1 MSTAL
6 TLGKFAPLHKGHQH
20 VIERALAENDHLIVL
35 IYDAPEFTPIPLP
48 RRAGWIRALYPQA
61 EVIECWDGPM
71 EVGDTP
77 EIKRMHEAYI
87 LGRLQGRKIDRF
99 YSSEF
104 YGEHVSQALGAQDC
118 RVDPTRAAIPVSGTA
133 IRENPFAHRA
143 NLDPVVYW
151 DLVTK
156 VVFLGA
162 PSTGKTTLVQA
173 LAERYNTV
181 WMPEYGREY
190 WEEHQ
195 SERRLIPEQLVEIAE
210 GHRER
215 EERIVMEA
223 NRFLFIDT
231 DATTTRQFALYYHG
245 FALPRLEDMARGTL
259 QRYDVFILCEDDIPY
274 DDTWDRSGEV
284 SRKVFQKQIVEDLT
298 LRKIPFVRVGGALE
312 VRVERVGEVL
322 ELKGLTRPAT
332 SWNARHS
339 S

>member
-1 MSTAL
+1 MSTGL
-6 TLGKFAPLHKGHQH
+6 TLGKFAPLHKGHQY

-35 IYDAPEFTPIPLP
+35 IYDAPAFTPIPLP
-48 RRAGWIRALYPQA
+48 RRAGWIRALYPGI

-71 EVGDTP
+71 EVGETP
-77 EIKRMHEAYI
+77 AIKRMHEEYI
-87 LGRLQGRKIDRF
+87 LGKLQGRKIDRF

-104 YGEHVSQALGAQDC
+104 YGEHVSQALGAEDC
-118 RVDPTRAAIPVSGTA
+118 RVDPARTSLPVSGTA

-143 NLDPVVYW
+143 HLDPMVYW

-190 WEEHQ
+190 WEQHQ
-195 SERRLIPEQLVEIAE
+195 SDRRLTPEQLVEIAE

-215 EERIVMEA
+215 EEQLVMEA
-223 NRFLFIDT
+223 NRYFFIDT
-231 DATTTRQFALYYHG
+231 DATTTRQFAMYYHG
-245 FALPRLEDMARGTL
+245 FALPHLEKLAGETL
-259 QRYDVFILCEDDIPY
+259 QRYDTFILCEDDIPY

-284 SRKVFQKQIVEDLT
+284 NRTVFQKQIVADLT
-298 LRKIPFVRVGGALE
+298 LRKIPFVRVGGPLAA
-312 VRVERVGEVL
+312 RIARVGKVL
-322 ELKGLTRPAT
+322 NRPGDLWTA
-332 SWNARHS
+332 
-339 S
+339 

>member
-1 MSTAL
+1 MSTGL
-6 TLGKFAPLHKGHQH
+6 TLGKFAPLHKGHQQ
-20 VIERALAENDHLIVL
+20 VIERALSECEHVIVL

-48 RRAGWIRALYPQA
+48 RRAGWIRRLYPEV

-87 LGRLQGRKIDRF
+87 LGKLQGRKIDRF

-118 RVDPTRAAIPVSGTA
+118 RVDPARAAIPVSGTA
-133 IRENPFAHRA
+133 IRDNPYAHRA
-143 NLDPVVYW
+143 HLDPAVYW

-162 PSTGKTTLVQA
+162 PSTGKTTLAQA
-173 LAERYNTV
+173 LAERFHTV

-190 WEEHQ
+190 WDEHQ
-195 SERRLIPEQLVEIAE
+195 ADRRLTPEQLVEIAE
-210 GHRER
+210 GHRAR
-215 EERIVMEA
+215 EERLVMET
-223 NRFLFIDT
+223 NRFFFIDT

-245 FALPRLEDMARGTL
+245 FALPRLEALAHETL
-259 QRYDVFILCEDDIPY
+259 QRYDAFMLCEDDIPY

-284 SRKVFQKQIVEDLT
+284 NRAVFQKQIAADLT
-298 LRKIPFVRVGGALE
+298 LRKIPFLRVGGTLEARVLRVVNWLEKGHAFNPPAL
-312 VRVERVGEVL
+312 
-322 ELKGLTRPAT
+322 
-332 SWNARHS
+332 
-339 S
+339 